1 MRPLVRRRLF
11 ALAALAWGTLAQAQA
26 FSLVEAFQ
34 DAQRVDREFLASQY
48 EAEATGLNPRIAR
61 GALLPSLNL
70 SATRTSNTGDRDT
83 LTPSGS
89 ISEPLD
95 YTARSVSLNLRQPL
109 LNAEALIRYRQSQN
123 QAGYATLLLEGR
135 RIELATRVA
144 RAYFEA
150 LLAQDNVEL
159 VSAEIVATEEQLR
172 HTNRRLQAGEGTQTE
187 VAEAEARRDQAEA
200 RRLDAENRRQVTRT
214 EIASLTGRPNFQLR
228 TLPDGEVALPLA
240 PAALDDWLALARSNN
255 VNIRT
260 RQLELDDAEFDLK
273 RQRAAHLPRI
283 DFVASVSDGR
293 NESVTSLN
301 IENHVKTYG
310 VQLSL
315 PLFAGGQVVA
325 SSDQAVLNRERRRE
339 LLEGE
344 IVTTEAGTRKQY
356 LETTS
361 AGPRMTAYQKAV
373 RSSQEAATGSERAYR
388 SGFRTNL
395 DVLQA
400 KSALFTARRD
410 LAQARYTYL
419 LGVVNLKALAGTLT
433 TEDLAA
439 IDRLLVDQRPTAAS
453 DPGALPLSIRPVRND
468 PLPAATPESTR

>member
-1 MRPLVRRRLF
+1 MRPLARTGLF
-11 ALAALAWGTLAQAQA
+11 MLAALAWAPAARAQT
-26 FSLVEAFQ
+26 FSLVDAFQ
-34 DAQRVDREFLASQY
+34 EAQRIDREFLASQF

-83 LTPSGS
+83 LTPSGT

-109 LNAEALIRYRQSQN
+109 LNAEALVRYRQSKN
-123 QAGYATLLLEGR
+123 QANYAGLLLEGR

-159 VSAEIVATEEQLR
+159 VSAEIIATEEQLR

-200 RRLDAENRRQVTRT
+200 RRLDAENRRQITRT
-214 EIASLTGRPNFQLR
+214 EIESLTGRRDFQLR
-228 TLPDGEVALPLA
+228 ALPDGEIALPLA
-240 PAALDDWLALARSNN
+240 PSGLDEWLSLARSNN

-260 RQLELDDAEFDLK
+260 RRLELDDAEFELQ

-283 DFVASVSDGR
+283 DLVASISDGR

-301 IENHVKTYG
+301 IQNHVKTYG

-325 SSDQAVLNRERRRE
+325 ASEQAVLNRERRRE

-344 IVTTEAGTRKQY
+344 VVTTEAATRKQY
-356 LETTS
+356 LDTVS
-361 AGPRMTAYQKAV
+361 ATPRMTAYQKAV

-400 KSALFTARRD
+400 KSNLFAARRD

-433 TEDLAA
+433 VEDLAA
-439 IDRLLVDQRPTAAS
+439 VDRLLIDQRPALAA
-453 DPGALPLSIRPVRND
+453 DPGALPISVQPMRSE
-468 PLPAATPESTR
+468 PLPAR